1 MAFPSINAKRIIQKR
16 CGRCKYWSHRTT
28 DPRYDCKT
36 KYKCRHPEVQLTR
49 KTDQWDQCVGHYERR
64 KIKRIYVRAA
74 RKATGVLAVHD
85 KHNKMIDLTID
96 YNNKPQLSNSKKT
109 WLVAKYRS
117 SVRFLGAGWQLRVF
131 LTRKVTPEERLQLA
145 LMGEL
150 TND

>member
-1 MAFPSINAKRIIQKR
+1 
-16 CGRCKYWSHRTT
+16 
-28 DPRYDCKT
+28 
-36 KYKCRHPEVQLTR
+36 
-49 KTDQWDQCVGHYERR
+49 
-64 KIKRIYVRAA
+64 
-74 RKATGVLAVHD
+74 
-85 KHNKMIDLTID
+85 MIDLTID